1 MFRFVELKY
10 LYDITWIGWN
20 FYDARLFFFL
30 QIMELLRPIFL
41 LCFLLLREGDYI
53 WNLKMENTVNIKV
66 ALYLSNDKAWYNICT
81 AESPDDNIFLVITV
95 ISIGISPRWPKKM
108 FKMVRLICIHERKML
123 RQQSPLFA
131 INHTQWRSPDKWS
144 SWEHTNKCTGKKDFQ
159 WLSGYSF

>member
-1 MFRFVELKY
+1 MMP
-10 LYDITWIGWN
+10 DC
-20 FYDARLFFFL
+20 FF

-81 AESPDDNIFLVITV
+81 AESLDANIFLVIIFGNIDWYFTEMTQ
-95 ISIGISPRWPKKM
+95 KM
-108 FKMVRLICIHERKML
+108 SKMVRLICIHERKML

-159 WLSGYSF
+159 RLSGYSF